1 MPTIT
6 VRVRVKVAGRAQS
19 FNHQR
24 EDTMSGL
31 TVVGF
36 QGTHRAAE
44 VLHQLLYLDASWTID
59 LNLRDAVAVYRSKDG
74 QLRVDESV
82 QVTSKEGAIS
92 GGLIG
97 AMIGGLL
104 AAPFT
109 AGASTAAAAAAV
121 GTGAV
126 TFGAT
131 GAVIGHEDAA
141 EMKERYGISE
151 DFVNRVGGMVQPGQ
165 SALFI
170 LGDARNPEE
179 VAKEFRGYGGTILQT
194 TLAPEK
200 AARVQQTIRSQS
212 AAAR

>member
-1 MPTIT
+1 
-6 VRVRVKVAGRAQS
+6 
-19 FNHQR
+19 
-24 EDTMSGL
+24 MSSL

-44 VLHQLLYLDASWTID
+44 VLGQLFELDASWTID

-74 QLRVDESV
+74 LLRVDESV
-82 QVTSKEGAIS
+82 QVTSKEGAVS

-109 AGASTAAAAAAV
+109 GGASAAAAAAAV
-121 GTGAV
+121 GTGAL

-131 GAVIGHEDAA
+131 GAVIGYEDAA
-141 EMKERYGISE
+141 DMKARYGISE
-151 DFVNRVGGMVQPGQ
+151 DFVRSVGGMVQPGQ

-170 LGDARNPEE
+170 MGDARNPDQI
-179 VAKEFRGYGGTILQT
+179 AKEFRGYGGTILTT
-194 TLAPEK
+194 TLPPDK
-200 AARVQQTIRSQS
+200 AVRVQETIRAG

>member
-1 MPTIT
+1 
-6 VRVRVKVAGRAQS
+6 
-19 FNHQR
+19 
-24 EDTMSGL
+24 MSTL

-44 VLHQLLYLDASWTID
+44 VLNQLFDLEASWTVD

-74 QLRVDESV
+74 RLRVDESV

-109 AGASTAAAAAAV
+109 AGASAAVAAAAV
-121 GTGAV
+121 GTGAL

-131 GAVIGHEDAA
+131 GAVIGAEDAT

-151 DFVNRVGGMVQPGQ
+151 EFVQRVGGMVQPGQ

-170 LGDARNPEE
+170 QGDARNPEE
-179 VAKEFRGYGGTILQT
+179 IAKQFRGYGGTILQT
-194 TLAPEK
+194 TLSPDK
-200 AARVQQTIRSQS
+200 AIRVQQTIGAQGAS
-212 AAAR
+212 AR